1 MKNNI
6 KFIEA
11 NSIKIIY
18 NGDVAVQSVLR
29 DISEKK
35 KAERKLLQ
43 LSSHLST
50 LLDNLNTG
58 ILMEQSDRII
68 VHTNKKFC
76 DLFGNV
82 FTPEDMLGKNCGEKL
97 LSTQYFFKHP
107 EHFVESTNALVKEN
121 KRSINEEIELKDGRS
136 LERDF
141 IPIIYGGVQYG
152 TVWQYRDITNRIN
165 TEKKLLRA
173 LESER
178 SYNELNKN
186 FVSMVSHEFRTPLT
200 SIHSAA
206 ELLLEFSDRFGP
218 EDIKKRVHRI
228 HSSSLRMEKLI
239 DDVLTIGK
247 LDATTGVEN
256 AKEFTL
262 SEILD
267 EILTLVNSSEFKGRV
282 FRVNGLKNESM
293 MVGDSTLIE
302 LIFRNL
308 LENACKYSDEIVD
321 INFKFYKKSVHIKI
335 RDYGLGIPKEELKLI
350 FEPFKRA
357 SNTGGIKGTG
367 LGLPIVKKAVL
378 KLGGKIRVNSKSGE
392 GSVFSVNL
400 PLNSTAI

>member
-1 MKNNI
+1 
-6 KFIEA
+6 
-11 NSIKIIY
+11 
-18 NGDVAVQSVLR
+18 
-29 DISEKK
+29 
-35 KAERKLLQ
+35 
-43 LSSHLST
+43 
-50 LLDNLNTG
+50 
-58 ILMEQSDRII
+58 
-68 VHTNKKFC
+68 
-76 DLFGNV
+76 
-82 FTPEDMLGKNCGEKL
+82 
-97 LSTQYFFKHP
+97 
-107 EHFVESTNALVKEN
+107 
-121 KRSINEEIELKDGRS
+121 
-136 LERDF
+136 
-141 IPIIYGGVQYG
+141 
-152 TVWQYRDITNRIN
+152 
-165 TEKKLLRA
+165 
-173 LESER
+173 
-178 SYNELNKN
+178 
-186 FVSMVSHEFRTPLT
+186 MVSHEFRTPLT